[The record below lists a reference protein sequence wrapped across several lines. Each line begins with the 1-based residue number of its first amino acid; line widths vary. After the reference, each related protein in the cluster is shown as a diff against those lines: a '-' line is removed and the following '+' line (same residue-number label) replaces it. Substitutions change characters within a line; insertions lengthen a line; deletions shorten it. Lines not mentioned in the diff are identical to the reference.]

1 MIKIEH
7 LTKKFTDALAVDD
20 LSFEVQKGEV
30 IGFLGPNGAGKTT
43 TMRMLTGFIPPTQGK
58 ITIAGYDVFSDS
70 LATRKLIGY
79 LPENTP
85 LYQDMRVEEYL
96 NYRARLKRVP
106 KNKLRENVNYA
117 MEKCWITDVRHKII
131 GHLSKGYKQRV
142 GLADSL
148 LHDPKIL
155 ILDEPTI
162 GLDPNQIRQVR
173 DLIKELGKEHTIIL
187 STHIL
192 PEVEMICSRVI
203 IINKGKIAATDTP
216 QNLMK
221 RNKNNLLKLEVK
233 GNLNTIKDAL
243 QKIEAINTVSVFPTI
258 NKDIHKFSL
267 EYSYNQDIREDV
279 FNTIV
284 ESKATL
290 REMRL
295 EKISLEDIFV
305 QITTEEEEPESD

>member
-1 MIKIEH
+1 VIKIEH